1 MKNNKKADPFD
12 LKINR
17 KFLKQLTCIDEGSK
31 DGIYAMVL
39 DSELRSMLS
48 APRTSSKEDLDAVT
62 KSAMWK
68 CLRENTAFS
77 GGRGSRARHRDS
89 ISSGTGESRDD
100 TIASI
105 EKHIHKCITKT
116 FELNSEATDIVK
128 KGSIRSEVDWAEEKY
143 DHGNNGSDK
152 TISLNRGSE
161 TTGEI
166 DSSIVKRQK
175 TLEGVIS
182 RKGTLFN
189 RDKKASTSRAQ
200 AAMAGATARDR
211 ARRRER
217 RKRVVLEE
225 VCLAER
231 NLSKFK

>member
-77 GGRGSRARHRDS
+77 GGEVPGLDIEIVLVQGLASRLMILLLVLKNTYINALQKHSNSTRGH
-89 ISSGTGESRDD
+89 GYCQEG
-100 TIASI
+100 
-105 EKHIHKCITKT
+105 IHQI
-116 FELNSEATDIVK
+116 
-128 KGSIRSEVDWAEEKY
+128 
-143 DHGNNGSDK
+143 
-152 TISLNRGSE
+152 
-161 TTGEI
+161 
-166 DSSIVKRQK
+166 
-175 TLEGVIS
+175 
-182 RKGTLFN
+182 
-189 RDKKASTSRAQ
+189 
-200 AAMAGATARDR
+200 
-211 ARRRER
+211 
-217 RKRVVLEE
+217 
-225 VCLAER
+225 
-231 NLSKFK
+231 